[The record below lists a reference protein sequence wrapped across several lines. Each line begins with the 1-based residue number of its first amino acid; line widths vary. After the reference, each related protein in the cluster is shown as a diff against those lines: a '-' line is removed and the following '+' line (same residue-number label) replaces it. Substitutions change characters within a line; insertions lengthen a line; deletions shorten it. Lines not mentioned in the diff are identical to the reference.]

1 MVSSYSFI
9 KYFKKEFI
17 LGPTFKMLEV
27 AFELSMPFL
36 MSYII
41 DEGIVAAQQYGSYTQ
56 IIVPGI
62 IIFAL
67 AVLGLCSTLVCQHFA
82 SIASQG
88 FGTRLRDALYT
99 KIMNM
104 SLRNI
109 ELIGKGNLNTALSN
123 DVNRLQVSVAMMI
136 RLVLRAPAIV
146 IGSLICA
153 FIIDWQVAFIFLG
166 VVLLISL
173 ILFFI
178 LRFSSKK
185 VITVQKKVDNLV
197 TLTNDSLNGMKVI
210 KAFNNEDVEV
220 NKFKEKT
227 SDYYNEMK
235 SVNFVNALTNPLTFL
250 VINIAIV
257 LVIYFTSGQI
267 LDSLNSDLTTGDL
280 TSLIQYLNQCF
291 IALIAVSNLV
301 IIFTRAFAS
310 KKRVDYLLNI
320 EDDLK
325 NNPRFAR
332 FSVKNGESLIKF
344 DNVSFRYNEGENN
357 VVKKLNFE
365 IFSGEKVGII
375 GGTGSGKSTLIKLID
390 RFFDRS
396 AGEIL
401 YKGYDIKNYDL
412 NALHEEISIAN
423 QKAVLF
429 KGTIRSNLLV
439 GNRNATEEEMIE
451 ALKKSCSYDFVK
463 KFSNFLDY
471 EIEEGGKNLSGG
483 QRQRLS
489 IARAL
494 VKNFETLILD
504 DSTSALD
511 YLTEK
516 ELKQN
521 IFGNKDQT
529 TIIIAQR
536 VSSLLNCDKIIV
548 MYHGEVENIGTHEE
562 LLKKSKV
569 YKEIYISQYGEDYEK
584 AK

>member
-1 MVSSYSFI
+1 MVSSYSYI

-27 AFELSMPFL
+27 FFELLMPFL

-41 DEGIVAAQQYGSYTQ
+41 DQGIDAANNYGDYTK
-56 IIVPGI
+56 IVVPGI

-88 FGTRLRDALYT
+88 FGTRLRNALFK

-104 SLRNI
+104 SLRNV

-136 RLVLRAPAIV
+136 RLVLRAPTIV

-166 VVLLISL
+166 VVVLISI
-173 ILFFI
+173 ILFII
-178 LRFSSKK
+178 LYYSSKK
-185 VITVQKKVDNLV
+185 VISVQKKVDSLV
-197 TLTNDSLNGMKVI
+197 TLTNDSLNGMRVI
-210 KAFNNEDVEV
+210 KAFNNEEVEV
-220 NKFKEKT
+220 KKFKNKT
-227 SDYYNEMK
+227 RDYFNEMK
-235 SVNFVNALTNPLTFL
+235 IVNFVNALTNPLTFL
-250 VINIAIV
+250 IINVAIC
-257 LVIYFTSGQI
+257 LVVYFSSSQ
-267 LDSLNSDLTTGDL
+267 
-280 TSLIQYLNQCF
+280 
-291 IALIAVSNLV
+291 

-310 KKRVDYLLNI
+310 KKRVDILLNLG
-320 EDDLK
+320 EDLK
-325 NNPRFAR
+325 NNPRFAP
-332 FSVKNGESLIKF
+332 FSIKNGENLIEF
-344 DNVSFRYNEGENN
+344 NNVSFHYNKGENS
-357 VVKKLNFE
+357 VVKNLNF
-365 IFSGEKVGII
+365 IINKGEKVGVI
-375 GGTGSGKSTLIKLID
+375 GGTGSGKTTLIKLIE

-396 AGEIL
+396 EGDVL
-401 YKGYDIKNYDL
+401 YKGKDIKDYDL
-412 NALHEEISIAN
+412 NALHEEINLVN

-429 KGTIRSNLLV
+429 KGTIKSNLLM
-439 GNRNATEEEMIE
+439 GRKEASEEEMVR
-451 ALKKSCSYDFVK
+451 ALKEACAFDFVK
-463 KFSNFLDY
+463 KLPEFLDY

-494 VKNFETLILD
+494 IKNSEILILD

-516 ELKQN
+516 ELKTN
-521 IFGNKDQT
+521 IFNKKDLT

-536 VSSLLNCDKIIV
+536 VSSLINCDKIIV

-569 YKEIYISQYGEDYEK
+569 YKEIYDSQYGESYETN
-584 AK
+584 

>member
-1 MVSSYSFI
+1 MVSSYSYI

-27 AFELSMPFL
+27 FFELLMPFL

-41 DEGIVAAQQYGSYTQ
+41 DQGIDAANHYGDYSK
-56 IIVPGI
+56 IVIPGI

-88 FGTRLRDALYT
+88 YGTRLRNALFK

-104 SLRNI
+104 SLRNV

-123 DVNRLQVSVAMMI
+123 DINRLQVSVAMMI

-153 FIIDWQVAFIFLG
+153 FIIHWEVAFIFLG
-166 VVLLISL
+166 VVLLISI

-178 LRFSSKK
+178 LFYSSKK
-185 VITVQKKVDNLV
+185 VISVQKKVDNLV
-197 TLTNDSLNGMKVI
+197 TLTNDSLNGMRVI
-210 KAFNNEDVEV
+210 KAFNNEEVEV
-220 NKFKEKT
+220 NKFKSKT
-227 SDYYNEMK
+227 LDYFNEMK
-235 SVNFVNALTNPLTFL
+235 MVNFVNALTNPLTFL
-250 VINIAIV
+250 IINIAIC
-257 LVIYFTSGQI
+257 LVIYFSSSQI
-267 LDSLNSDLTTGDL
+267 LTNADLTTGEL

-291 IALIAVSNLV
+291 VALIAVSNLV

-310 KKRVDYLLNI
+310 KKRVDILLNL
-320 EDDLK
+320 EEDLK
-325 NNPRFAR
+325 NNPRFAP
-332 FSVKNGESLIKF
+332 FSIQNGEDLIEFK
-344 DNVSFRYNEGENN
+344 DVSFHYNKGENN
-357 VVKKLNFE
+357 VVKNLNFV
-365 IFSGEKVGII
+365 IRKGEKVGVI
-375 GGTGSGKSTLIKLID
+375 GGTGSGKTTLIKLIE

-396 AGEIL
+396 AGDVL
-401 YKGYDIKNYDL
+401 YKGKDIKDYDL
-412 NALHEEISIAN
+412 NALHKEISLVN

-429 KGTIRSNLLV
+429 KGTIRTNLLM
-439 GNRNATEEEMIE
+439 GKKDASEEEMVE
-451 ALKKSCSYDFVK
+451 ALKEACAYDFVK
-463 KFSNFLDY
+463 KLPDFLDY

-494 VKNFETLILD
+494 IKNSELLILD

-516 ELKQN
+516 ELKTN
-521 IFGNKDQT
+521 IFNKKDLT
-529 TIIIAQR
+529 TLIIAQR

-569 YKEIYISQYGEDYEK
+569 YKEIYDSQYGDRYETN
-584 AK
+584 

>member
-1 MVSSYSFI
+1 MVSSYSYI

-27 AFELSMPFL
+27 FFELLMPFL

-41 DEGIVAAQQYGSYTQ
+41 DQGIDAANHYGDYSK
-56 IIVPGI
+56 IVIPGI

-88 FGTRLRDALYT
+88 YGTRLRNALFK

-104 SLRNI
+104 SLRNV

-123 DVNRLQVSVAMMI
+123 DINRLQVSVAMMI

-146 IGSLICA
+146 IGSLICT
-153 FIIDWQVAFIFLG
+153 FIIDCEVAFIFLS
-166 VVLLISL
+166 VVLLISI

-178 LRFSSKK
+178 LFYSSKK
-185 VITVQKKVDNLV
+185 VISVQKKVDNLV
-197 TLTNDSLNGMKVI
+197 TLTNDSLNGMRVI
-210 KAFNNEDVEV
+210 KAFNNEEVEV
-220 NKFKEKT
+220 NKFKSKT
-227 SDYYNEMK
+227 LDYFNEMK
-235 SVNFVNALTNPLTFL
+235 MVNFVNALTNPLTFL
-250 VINIAIV
+250 IINIAIC
-257 LVIYFTSGQI
+257 LVIYFSSSQI
-267 LDSLNSDLTTGDL
+267 LTNTGLTTGEL

-291 IALIAVSNLV
+291 VALIAVSNLV

-310 KKRVDYLLNI
+310 KKRVDNLLNLE
-320 EDDLK
+320 EDLENK
-325 NNPRFAR
+325 PRFAP
-332 FSVKNGESLIKF
+332 FSIQNGENLIEFK
-344 DNVSFRYNEGENN
+344 DVSFHYNKGENN
-357 VVKKLNFE
+357 VVKNLNFV
-365 IFSGEKVGII
+365 IRKGEKVGVI
-375 GGTGSGKSTLIKLID
+375 GGTGSGKTTLIKLIE

-396 AGEIL
+396 AGDVL
-401 YKGYDIKNYDL
+401 YKGKDIKDYDL
-412 NALHEEISIAN
+412 NALHKEISLVN

-429 KGTIRSNLLV
+429 KGTIRTNLLM
-439 GNRNATEEEMIE
+439 GKKDASEEEMIE
-451 ALKKSCSYDFVK
+451 ALKEACAYDFVK
-463 KFSNFLDY
+463 KLPDFLDY

-494 VKNFETLILD
+494 IKNSELLILD

-516 ELKQN
+516 ELKTN
-521 IFGNKDQT
+521 IFNKKDLT
-529 TIIIAQR
+529 TLIIAQR

-569 YKEIYISQYGEDYEK
+569 YKEIYDSQYGDRYE
-584 AK
+584 AN

>member
-1 MVSSYSFI
+1 MVCSYSFI
-9 KYFKKEFI
+9 KCFKKEFI

-197 TLTNDSLNGMKVI
+197 TLTNDSLNGMRVI

-325 NNPRFAR
+325 NNPRFVR

-344 DNVSFRYNEGENN
+344 DNVSFRYN
-357 VVKKLNFE
+357 
-365 IFSGEKVGII
+365 
-375 GGTGSGKSTLIKLID
+375 
-390 RFFDRS
+390 
-396 AGEIL
+396 
-401 YKGYDIKNYDL
+401 
-412 NALHEEISIAN
+412 
-423 QKAVLF
+423 
-429 KGTIRSNLLV
+429 
-439 GNRNATEEEMIE
+439 
-451 ALKKSCSYDFVK
+451 
-463 KFSNFLDY
+463 
-471 EIEEGGKNLSGG
+471 
-483 QRQRLS
+483 
-489 IARAL
+489 
-494 VKNFETLILD
+494 
-504 DSTSALD
+504 
-511 YLTEK
+511 
-516 ELKQN
+516 
-521 IFGNKDQT
+521 
-529 TIIIAQR
+529 
-536 VSSLLNCDKIIV
+536 
-548 MYHGEVENIGTHEE
+548 
-562 LLKKSKV
+562 
-569 YKEIYISQYGEDYEK
+569 
-584 AK
+584 